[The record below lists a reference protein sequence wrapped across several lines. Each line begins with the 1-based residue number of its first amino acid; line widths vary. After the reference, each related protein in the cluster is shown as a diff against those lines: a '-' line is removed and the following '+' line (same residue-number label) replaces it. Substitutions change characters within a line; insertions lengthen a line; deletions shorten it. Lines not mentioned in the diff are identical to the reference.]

1 MRISKYVDVSQNE
14 AIMKGMANMKG
25 LGQSIADKNLKIGIQ
40 QGADLKLIEQ
50 VCRKI
55 AKGKE
60 MPLIAEELEED
71 ESTIKKIY
79 DAAVN
84 LAPDFNVEKVY
95 NILHAK

>member
-1 MRISKYVDVSQNE
+1 
-14 AIMKGMANMKG
+14 
-25 LGQSIADKNLKIGIQ
+25 
-40 QGADLKLIEQ
+40 
-50 VCRKI
+50 
-55 AKGKE
+55 